1 MPELEILDQLD
12 PQTRNLVLRVL
23 LALLALF
30 FVWLLRRLLTWL
42 VLLPFSRILERRHS
56 EADDIFLRIVEN
68 PVRLLVIAPGI
79 FIAGALLPSDEGTV
93 QFFSQLARSFIIMS
107 VFAALYNGVGVIVKS
122 SLRLEHL
129 TGIRL
134 DEQLVPFLRTG
145 LRVVI
150 LALAIVILLQEWDYD
165 VSGLIAGIGLGG
177 LAISLAAQDTVA
189 NLFSFTTIISDK
201 PLRVGEF
208 IRTPSVT
215 GIVEEVGVRAVRI
228 RQLDQA
234 LVTVPNTML
243 TGEPVVN
250 FSRMEKRRLD
260 VTVGVT
266 YDSTSSDLRA
276 LVDRLRAMLRAHDK
290 VDAESVSV
298 FFSGFGDSSLN
309 ILIRCNVTE
318 PAWADFM
325 EEQHSILLTIMDI
338 IEDLGLSVAFPSR
351 TLYIESM
358 PEHADLPDAPADNSA
373 TT

>member
-1 MPELEILDQLD
+1 MPELEFLNLLD
-12 PQTRNLVLRVL
+12 PQLRNLVVRVL
-23 LALLALF
+23 LAVLALF
-30 FVWLLRRLLTWL
+30 FVWLLRRLLTRL
-42 VLLPFSRILERRHS
+42 VLIPFSRFLDRRNK
-56 EADDIFLRIVEN
+56 EADEIFLRIVEN
-68 PVRLLVIAPGI
+68 PVRLMVIAPGLL
-79 FIAGALLPSDEGTV
+79 IAGTLLPGDDATT
-93 QFFSQLARSFIIMS
+93 QFFTQLARSFLIMS
-107 VFAALYNGVGVIVKS
+107 VFAACYNGVGIIVES
-122 SLRLEHL
+122 SLRLENI

-134 DEQLVPFLRTG
+134 DEQLLPFLRTA
-145 LRVVI
+145 LRVSV
-150 LALAIVILLQEWDYD
+150 LALAVVILLQEWNYD

-201 PLRVGEF
+201 PLREGEF

-234 LVTVPNTML
+234 LVTVPNSML

-250 FSRMEKRRLD
+250 FSRMEKRRMD

-266 YDSTSSDLRA
+266 YDASSSDLRA
-276 LVDRLRAMLRAHDK
+276 LVERLRAMLKARDK
-290 VDAESVSV
+290 VDSDTVNV

-309 ILIRCNVTE
+309 ILIRCNVNE
-318 PAWADFM
+318 PAWGDFM
-325 EEQHSILLTIMDI
+325 EEQHGILLTIMDI

-351 TLYIESM
+351 TLYIDSW
-358 PEHADLPDAPADNSA
+358 PDAPGASADVDESA

>member
-1 MPELEILDQLD
+1 MPELEFLNQLD
-12 PQTRNLVLRVL
+12 PQLRNIIQRVL
-23 LALLALF
+23 LAVLALL
-30 FVWLLRRLLTWL
+30 FVWLLRRLLTRL
-42 VLLPFSRILERRHS
+42 VLIPFSRFLDRRDKQ
-56 EADDIFLRIVEN
+56 ADEIFLAIVEN
-68 PVRLLVIAPGI
+68 PVRLLVIAPGLL
-79 FIAGALLPSDEGTV
+79 IAGTLLPGDLETT
-93 QFFSQLARSFIIMS
+93 QFFSQLARSFVIMS
-107 VFAALYNGVGVIVKS
+107 IFAAFYNAVGIIVES
-122 SLRLEHL
+122 SLRLEHV

-134 DEQLVPFLRTG
+134 DQQLVPFLRTG
-145 LRVVI
+145 LRVVV
-150 LALAIVILLQEWDYD
+150 LALAIVILLQEWHYD

-250 FSRMEKRRLD
+250 FSRMEKRRMD

-276 LVDRLRAMLRAHDK
+276 LVARLRAMLTAHEK
-290 VDAESVSV
+290 VDSETVMV

-309 ILIRCNVTE
+309 VLIRCNVTE
-318 PAWADFM
+318 PAWGDFM
-325 EEQHSILLTIMDI
+325 EVQHGILLTIMDI
-338 IEDLGLSVAFPSR
+338 IEDLGLSVAFPTRS
-351 TLYIESM
+351 LHIEAW
-358 PEHADLPDAPADNSA
+358 PDLPGAPADADKPAA
-373 TT
+373 T

>member
-1 MPELEILDQLD
+1 MPELEFLNQLD
-12 PQTRNLVLRVL
+12 PQLRNVIQRILLAV
-23 LALLALF
+23 LALL
-30 FVWLLRRLLTWL
+30 FVWLLRRLLTRL
-42 VLLPFSRILERRHS
+42 VLIPFSRFLDRRDK
-56 EADDIFLRIVEN
+56 EADDIFLAIVEN
-68 PVRLLVIAPGI
+68 PVRLLVIAPGLL
-79 FIAGALLPSDEGTV
+79 IAGTLLPGDLETT
-93 QFFSQLARSFIIMS
+93 QFFTQLARSFVIMS
-107 VFAALYNGVGVIVKS
+107 VFAAFYNAVGIIVES
-122 SLRLEHL
+122 SLRLEHV

-134 DEQLVPFLRTG
+134 DQQLVPFLRTG
-145 LRVVI
+145 MRVVV
-150 LALAIVILLQEWDYD
+150 LVLAIVILLQEWSYD

-208 IRTPSVT
+208 IRTPAVT

-250 FSRMEKRRLD
+250 FSRMEKRRMD

-266 YDSTSSDLRA
+266 YESTSSDLRA
-276 LVDRLRAMLRAHDK
+276 LVARLRAMLAAHDK
-290 VDAESVSV
+290 VDSETVMV

-318 PAWADFM
+318 PAWGDFM
-325 EEQHSILLTIMDI
+325 EVQHGILLTIMDV

-351 TLYIESM
+351 TLYVESF
-358 PEHADLPDAPADNSA
+358 PAAPAASADADKPA